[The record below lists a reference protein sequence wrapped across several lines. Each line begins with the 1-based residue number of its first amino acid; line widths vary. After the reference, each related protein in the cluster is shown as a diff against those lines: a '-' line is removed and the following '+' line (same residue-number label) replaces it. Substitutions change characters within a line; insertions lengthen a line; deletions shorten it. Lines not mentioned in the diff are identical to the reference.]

1 MKILFS
7 RLRTVLKKSCPKFWR
22 DGRVPRLFA
31 SLYTLSFCAAP
42 FRKNL
47 FVCILRFEFI
57 PRYLFSR
64 NFGNARFLSPRP
76 TDRSHNFPPILMEHQ
91 RGHVSSTFPLSALI
105 NPRPT
110 PRIFRSSRVSS
121 PAGNSS
127 GGRKNKKAGSE
138 TRGNWIARGCCTLFP
153 DLQTHDTPRDSR
165 LFIGDA
171 LKPRKIASA
180 RP

>member
-1 MKILFS
+1 MKILFP
-7 RLRTVLKKSCPKFWR
+7 RLRTVLKKSCRKFWR

-121 PAGNSS
+121 PDFWLEIRAAAGKTRKRGAKPGEIGSREGVVPSS
-127 GGRKNKKAGSE
+127 RICRRTIRHEILDYLSV
-138 TRGNWIARGCCTLFP
+138 TR
-153 DLQTHDTPRDSR
+153 
-165 LFIGDA
+165 
-171 LKPRKIASA
+171 
-180 RP
+180 